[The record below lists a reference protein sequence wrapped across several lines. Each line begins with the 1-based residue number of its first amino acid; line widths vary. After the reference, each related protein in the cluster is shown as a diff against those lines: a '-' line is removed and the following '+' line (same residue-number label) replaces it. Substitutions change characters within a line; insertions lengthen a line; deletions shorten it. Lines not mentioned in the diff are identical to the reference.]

1 LAQKAADFYLFK
13 QVTELMKNKAHLKTE
28 GIKEIINIKAS
39 MNLGLS
45 DELKS
50 NFINTAA
57 ALVPQ
62 RGPTIKTTNIPVP
75 QRV

>member
-1 LAQKAADFYLFK
+1 
-13 QVTELMKNKAHLKTE
+13 MKNKAHLKTE

-50 NFINTAA
+50 NFINTVACA
-57 ALVPQ
+57 PVQ
-62 RGPTIKTTNIPVP
+62 RPTIKTTNIPDSN
-75 QRV
+75 

>member
-1 LAQKAADFYLFK
+1 
-13 QVTELMKNKAHLKTE
+13 MKNKAHLKTE

-50 NFINTAA
+50 NFINT
-57 ALVPQ
+57 VPVQ
-62 RGPTIKTTNIPVP
+62 RPTIKTTNIPDSN
-75 QRV
+75 